1 MNYNVRKL
9 TVAAMLVAVS
19 VVLSAFSIPIGASR
33 CFPIQHLVNVISAV
47 FLGPLYGVI
56 MAFCTSLIR
65 NLLGTGSLLAFP
77 GSMAGAFL
85 CGMVFSYTKRLIPTY
100 FGEIIGTGII
110 GGMLCYPVA
119 TLLMGQEAALF
130 TFVVPFLMSTV
141 CGTVMAA
148 VILGVL
154 YRSKAVN
161 VIRSALGE
169 NEKINKG
176 FLECLYFMECRH
188 SASFF
193 SILDIDRQSIDSMK

>member
-100 FGEIIGTGII
+100 FGEVIGTGII

-161 VIRSALGE
+161 VIPRALGE
-169 NEKINKG
+169 NENNK
-176 FLECLYFMECRH
+176 
-188 SASFF
+188 
-193 SILDIDRQSIDSMK
+193 

>member
-100 FGEIIGTGII
+100 FGEVIGTGII

-141 CGTVMAA
+141 CGTIMAA

-161 VIRSALGE
+161 GLRSALGE
-169 NEKINKG
+169 NEKNK
-176 FLECLYFMECRH
+176 
-188 SASFF
+188 
-193 SILDIDRQSIDSMK
+193 

>member
-85 CGMVFSYTKRLIPTY
+85 CGMVFSCTKRLVPTY
-100 FGEIIGTGII
+100 FGEVIGTGII

-141 CGTVMAA
+141 CGTIMAA

-154 YRSKAVN
+154 YRSK
-161 VIRSALGE
+161 VIYIISDML
-169 NEKINKG
+169 EKK
-176 FLECLYFMECRH
+176 L
-188 SASFF
+188 
-193 SILDIDRQSIDSMK
+193 